1 MAYSTAKELFI
12 AICDEIRSGLGI
24 TDQINHPDI
33 PDKIHSIVAGSGTGL
48 DTSDAT
54 AAETDLAEG
63 KTAYVNGEKI
73 TGTLAKTSAITNL
86 LSLQSSA
93 SNDGTAKYIEKS
105 GSGITGN
112 PNTISISWKYTSGDK
127 ILAGTDSGSTIT
139 AKASATQ
146 FGDATVDD
154 VISGKTFTSVNGLK
168 LTGTHECSAATP
180 NLQSKTITPSESQ
193 QTVSPDTGYDG
204 LSSVTVDAV
213 SSTYVGSGV
222 TKKAAATYTP
232 GTADQSI
239 SSGQYLSGAQTIKGD
254 SNLLA
259 ANIKSGVSIFG
270 VAGNYT
276 GSGGAGSGLSMAT
289 GTTTSGTIETGLSS
303 IQCVVIYKS
312 SVSATGLV
320 QMVWRSDE
328 SKGYYTC
335 CSSYSSYM
343 KSYTVG
349 TNTASTVSGGT
360 FTWGGSGTSGL
371 SSGTTYNWIAF
382 GAE

>member
-1 MAYSTAKELFI
+1 MANVLIEESTMTSI
-12 AICDEIRSGLGI
+12 GNSIRSKTGKSALILPADMPGEIDGI
-24 TDQINHPDI
+24 P
-33 PDKIHSIVAGSGTGL
+33 
-48 DTSDAT
+48 
-54 AAETDLAEG
+54 
-63 KTAYVNGEKI
+63 
-73 TGTLAKTSAITNL
+73 
-86 LSLQSSA
+86 
-93 SNDGTAKYIEKS
+93 
-105 GSGITGN
+105 TGN
-112 PNTISISWKYTSGDK
+112 SPTLQEK
-127 ILAGTDSGSTIT
+127 
-139 AKASATQ
+139 
-146 FGDATVDD
+146 TV
-154 VISGKTFTSVNGLK
+154 
-168 LTGTHECSAATP
+168 
-180 NLQSKTITPSESQ
+180 TPSESQ

-213 SSTYVGSGV
+213 SSTYIGSGV

-270 VAGNYT
+270 VAGNYA

-320 QMVWRSDE
+320 QMAWRSDE

-335 CSSYSSYM
+335 CSSYSSYF
-343 KSYTVG
+343 KNYAVG
-349 TNTASTVSGGT
+349 TNTDSTVSGGT

-382 GAE
+382 GEA

>member
-1 MAYSTAKELFI
+1 MANVLIEEATMTSI
-12 AICDEIRSGLGI
+12 GNSIRSKTGKSALILPGNMPGEIDGI
-24 TDQINHPDI
+24 PT
-33 PDKIHSIVAGSGTGL
+33 GS
-48 DTSDAT
+48 SP
-54 AAETDLAEG
+54 
-63 KTAYVNGEKI
+63 
-73 TGTLAKTSAITNL
+73 TLQAKT
-86 LSLQSSA
+86 
-93 SNDGTAKYIEKS
+93 
-105 GSGITGN
+105 
-112 PNTISISWKYTSGDK
+112 
-127 ILAGTDSGSTIT
+127 
-139 AKASATQ
+139 
-146 FGDATVDD
+146 V
-154 VISGKTFTSVNGLK
+154 
-168 LTGTHECSAATP
+168 
-180 NLQSKTITPSESQ
+180 TPSESQ
-193 QTVSPDTGYDG
+193 QTVSPDSGYDG
-204 LSSVTVDAV
+204 LSSVTVGAV

-222 TKKAAATYTP
+222 AKKAAATYTP
-232 GTADQSI
+232 GTSDQSI
-239 SSGQYLSGAQTIKGD
+239 ASGQYLSGAQTIKGD
-254 SNLLA
+254 QNLLA

-335 CSSYSSYM
+335 CSSYSGYM

-349 TNTASTVSGGT
+349 TNTDSTVSGGT

-371 SSGTTYNWIAF
+371 SYGTTYNWIAF